1 MKRSPGFTLMELM
14 VVVAIIAVLA
24 AVIIPNF
31 VHARA
36 QGVTAACESNLRQI
50 ATAME
55 LYYADNG
62 IYPSSGTVTP
72 ALFAGGVAP
81 AENYLGQ
88 TPIDPANNRPYSVQ
102 VTAATG
108 NTPARY
114 IIEDAGGHDPST
126 TRMLTDRDSPGTTGQ
141 VQPNASY
148 LVYSSS
154 NGLQSAQN
162 ANESP

>member
-1 MKRSPGFTLMELM
+1 MRRSQGFTLMELM
-14 VVVAIIAVLA
+14 VVVAIISVLA

-62 IYPSSGTVTP
+62 VYPNGGTVAP

-81 AENYLGQ
+81 AQSYLGQ
-88 TPIDPANNRPYSVQ
+88 TPIDPANNKPYIVSVIP
-102 VTAATG
+102 ASG
-108 NTPARY
+108 NAPARY
-114 IIEDAGGHDPST
+114 IIEDQGGHDPTT
-126 TRMLTDRDSPGTTGQ
+126 TRALTDRDDPASAGQ
-141 VQPNASY
+141 VEPTAVY

-154 NGLQSAQN
+154 SGLQSAQN
-162 ANESP
+162 ANEAP

>member
-1 MKRSPGFTLMELM
+1 MELM

-24 AVIIPNF
+24 TVIIPNF

-62 IYPSSGTVTP
+62 TYPSGGAVTP
-72 ALFAGGVAP
+72 ALFANGAAP
-81 AENYLGQ
+81 AANYLGQ
-88 TPIDPANNRPYSVQ
+88 TPIDPANNQPYTVRVVPAGGTS
-102 VTAATG
+102 
-108 NTPARY
+108 PARY
-114 IIEDAGGHDPST
+114 IIEDAGGHDPTT
-126 TRMLTDRDSPGTTGQ
+126 TRALTDRDNPATAGQ
-141 VQPNASY
+141 VQANAAY

-154 NGLQSAQN
+154 NGLQSAES

>member
-1 MKRSPGFTLMELM
+1 MRRSPGFTLMELM

-24 AVIIPNF
+24 TVIIPNF

-62 IYPSSGTVTP
+62 SYPQSGSVTP
-72 ALFAGGVAP
+72 RLFGGGVAP

-88 TPIDPANNRPYSVQ
+88 TPIDPASNKPYSLH
-102 VTAATG
+102 VTAASG
-108 NTPARY
+108 NAPARY
-114 IIEDAGGHDPST
+114 VIEDAGGHDPST
-126 TRMLTDRDSPGTTGQ
+126 TRMLTDRENPGGAGSVEPSAT
-141 VQPNASY
+141 Y

-154 NGLQSAQN
+154 NGLQSAEN
-162 ANESP
+162 PNETP